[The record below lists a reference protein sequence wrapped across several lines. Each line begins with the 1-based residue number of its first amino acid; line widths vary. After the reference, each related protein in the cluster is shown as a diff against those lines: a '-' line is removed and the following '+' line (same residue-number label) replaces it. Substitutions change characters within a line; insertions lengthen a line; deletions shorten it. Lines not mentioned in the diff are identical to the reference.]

1 MVRYVVNN
9 LMIRRKKNRIV
20 ELVLLNL
27 LVEVRSNMYVLN
39 RKILLES
46 MIFVVINLEL
56 VVM

>member
-9 LMIRRKKNRIV
+9 LMIRRKNRIV